1 MHALISWGFWLLY
14 EWLGIVEAWGGACKD
29 RSSEL
34 QGDGLLSWVQGT
46 HPIRSIS
53 ESFVAKVLM
62 HASMF
67 DAPLALLLY
76 VGMFWA
82 GMHDSGRVIEGSCTV
97 SGLDAG
103 TGASYVRHPVPC
115 VLHQTV
121 YACFSFEWFRLISRN

>member
-1 MHALISWGFWLLY
+1 MVFLWL
-14 EWLGIVEAWGGACKD
+14 
-29 RSSEL
+29 S
-34 QGDGLLSWVQGT
+34 
-46 HPIRSIS
+46 
-53 ESFVAKVLM
+53 LM
-62 HASMF
+62 HASVC
-67 DAPLALLLY
+67 DALLVVFDEY
-76 VGMFWA
+76 MGYWA